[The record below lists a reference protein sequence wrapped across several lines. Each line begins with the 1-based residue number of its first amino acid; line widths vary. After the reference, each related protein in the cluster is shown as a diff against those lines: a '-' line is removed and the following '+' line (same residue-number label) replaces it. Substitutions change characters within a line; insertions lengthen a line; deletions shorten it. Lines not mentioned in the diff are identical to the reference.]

1 MVNHNGDS
9 LSLLFNVSPD
19 SNQKFSL
26 DVSAFRTMLD
36 ELCDLI
42 RKEKLTAPVCAE
54 VGLPDYSKALN
65 AALQPFTS
73 TKQVLIM

>member
-1 MVNHNGDS
+1 MVSHDGGS
-9 LSLLFNVSPD
+9 LSRFSKVSPD
-19 SNQKFSL
+19 SNEIIFL
-26 DVSAFRTMLD
+26 DASAFRNMLD
-36 ELCDLI
+36 ELCSLI

-73 TKQVLIM
+73 AKQVLIM

>member
-9 LSLLFNVSPD
+9 LSLLSVVSPD
-19 SNQKFSL
+19 SNEKFSL

-36 ELCDLI
+36 ELCGLI
-42 RKEKLTAPVCAE
+42 REEKLTAPVCAE
-54 VGLPDYSKALN
+54 VGLSDYSKALN

-73 TKQVLIM
+73 VKQVLIM

>member
-1 MVNHNGDS
+1 MKNY
-9 LSLLFNVSPD
+9 F
-19 SNQKFSL
+19 L
-26 DVSAFRTMLD
+26 DASAFRTMLD

-54 VGLPDYSKALN
+54 LGLHDYRKALN

-73 TKQVLIM
+73 SKQVLIM

>member
-9 LSLLFNVSPD
+9 FSLFCDVSAD
-19 SNQKFSL
+19 NNKKFSF
-26 DVSAFRTMLD
+26 DAGAFRTMLD
-36 ELCDLI
+36 ELCSLI

-65 AALQPFTS
+65 AALQPFVS
-73 TKQVLIM
+73 AKQVLIM